1 MESRQ
6 PFSARARL
14 QSFKHALNGLA
25 DILRT
30 EHNAWLHGGM
40 TVLVL
45 ALAVWL
51 RLAPVKFALIV
62 LAVISVWVAE
72 AFNTVCEVLADMA
85 SPATSVAARRAK
97 DIAAAAVLIASLGA
111 AAVGV
116 IILLPALML
125 RFASG

>member
-1 MESRQ
+1 MENKQ

-14 QSFKHALNGLA
+14 QSLKHALNGLA
-25 DILRT
+25 DMLRT

-45 ALAVWL
+45 TLAVWL
-51 RLAPVKFALIV
+51 RLAPIKFALIV

-111 AAVGV
+111 AAVGLIV
-116 IILLPALML
+116 LLPAFISRLS
-125 RFASG
+125 SG